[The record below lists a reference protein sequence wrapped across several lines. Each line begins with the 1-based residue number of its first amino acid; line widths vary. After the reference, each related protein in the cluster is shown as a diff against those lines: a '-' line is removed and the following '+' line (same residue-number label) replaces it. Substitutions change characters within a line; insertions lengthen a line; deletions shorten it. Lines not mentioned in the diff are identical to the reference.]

1 MDYLA
6 FRTEVFVVYDNDL
19 CPVLSQMALEPVKAE
34 TDEPV
39 LVCDIDFSDLA
50 FLCHLDEFIPVFSL
64 EIQATADIRH
74 DTVDNYTARIDEL
87 AQELHLIL
95 QIVTLLCR

>member
-1 MDYLA
+1 MNDADEILYHLA
-6 FRTEVFVVYDNDL
+6 FRTEALVVDDNDL

-39 LVCDIDFSDLA
+39 LVCDINFSNLS

-74 DTVDNYTARIDEL
+74 DTVDNDTARIDEL
-87 AQELHLIL
+87 AQE
-95 QIVTLLCR
+95 

>member
-1 MDYLA
+1 MDDADEILDHLT
-6 FRTEVFVVYDNDL
+6 FWTEVLVVDDNDL
-19 CPVLSQMALEPVKAE
+19 CPVLGQMALEPVKAE

-50 FLCHLDEFIPVFSL
+50 FLCHFDEFIPVFSL

-74 DTVDNYTARIDEL
+74 DTVDNDTARIDEL
-87 AQELHLIL
+87 AQE
-95 QIVTLLCR
+95 

>member
-1 MDYLA
+1 MDDADEILDHLA
-6 FRTEVFVVYDNDL
+6 FWTEVLVVDDNDL
-19 CPVLSQMALEPVKAE
+19 CPVLGQMALKPVEAE

-74 DTVDNYTARIDEL
+74 DTVDNDTARIDEL
-87 AQELHLIL
+87 AQE
-95 QIVTLLCR
+95 